1 MLDYLTNHKERTK
14 IGLVFSSWQ
23 DISNNV
29 PQGSML
35 VPLLFNIYINDLFF
49 LSQGQRFLML
59 QMMISYTV
67 AINIVINGILRVSW
81 NGLESIH

>member
-23 DISNNV
+23 DISNDV

-49 LSQGQRFLML
+49 SITR
-59 QMMISYTV
+59 SEVSNV
-67 AINIVINGILRVSW
+67 ADDDILYSCNKHRY
-81 NGLESIH
+81 